1 MFFLGTLIEM
11 YLTCTSC
18 HLKEEVL
25 IFMFTC
31 RLYIILSYI
40 VFFNLSIVSN
50 LWEDDITI
58 VIYQVAGKSK
68 YIVFK
73 KYF

>member
-1 MFFLGTLIEM
+1 MFFLGTLIEI

-25 IFMFTC
+25 IFIFTC

-68 YIVFK
+68 YIVF
-73 KYF
+73 